1 MDIDS
6 KIDHALPFLYVAF
19 SLWKDGKGAQSTNPV
34 GRVYGG

>member
-19 SLWKDGKGAQSTNPV
+19 SLWKDGKGQHCGIITDFPD
-34 GRVYGG
+34 